1 MDTLIRLVLQNS
13 TVVLLLLGFV
23 VGGVRSAMRAR
34 PVTKAAVVEDQ
45 LAWFLFFS
53 IGVSYLYNFVVHTFF
68 GDMTAK
74 FIGWEQSPFQL
85 EVGFASLGFAVVG
98 FMAFW
103 GGLGMRAAAVVGPAC
118 FLLGAAGGHIYQM
131 VTAHNFAPG
140 NAGAIFW
147 TDIIIPIVGFVLL
160 GLYARSYCDRKK
172 EGMV

>member
-13 TVVLLLLGFV
+13 TVVLLVLGFV

-45 LAWFLFFS
+45 LAWFLFSS

-68 GDMTAK
+68 GEMTAK

-85 EVGFASLGFAVVG
+85 EVGFASLGFAAVG

-103 GGLGMRAAAVVGPAC
+103 GGPGMRAAAVVGPAC

-160 GLYARSYCDRKK
+160 GLSARSC
-172 EGMV
+172 